1 MKKKPPNFIIVL
13 SLPSACEKSVSDIG
27 QNTEISDSEH
37 NDDKFDFFPL
47 AWCPKILISLC
58 NGMSF
63 NIMLDAVLLARYF

>member
-1 MKKKPPNFIIVL
+1 MSVEHGIFETHTIARSISLSIMKKKPPNFIIVL

-47 AWCPKILISLC
+47 A
-58 NGMSF
+58 
-63 NIMLDAVLLARYF
+63 